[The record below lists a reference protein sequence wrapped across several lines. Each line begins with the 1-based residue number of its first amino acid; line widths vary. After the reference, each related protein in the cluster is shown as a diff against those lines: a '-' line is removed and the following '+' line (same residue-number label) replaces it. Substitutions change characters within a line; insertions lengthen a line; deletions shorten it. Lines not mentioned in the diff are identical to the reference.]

1 MDAIDRAAIRRPSI
15 PSELVHRYRHD
26 AVFHRLVRVLLDLL
40 RSSDGVEVG
49 AADIREASIVADEI
63 RREIAIEERMN
74 EPFEM
79 VIPKD
84 GPDDPCPAP
93 ASRMPRKV
101 KGR

>member
-26 AVFHRLVRVLLDLL
+26 AVFHSLVRVLLGLL
-40 RSSDGVEVG
+40 REQTEVG
-49 AADIREASIVADEI
+49 PADIREASIVADEI

-79 VIPKD
+79 VIPKQ
-84 GPDDPCPAP
+84 GEPGE
-93 ASRMPRKV
+93 V
-101 KGR
+101 